1 MFQQISWAGENYPFA
16 NSKSEQFDAQKKE
29 DLRIRCEYLKILNI
43 KNEFPV
49 DCFTNYHHF
58 GAINVKKVNR
68 ANIKIANYNLLH
80 PGTSKAL
87 YKDYK
92 LVAKIMNTF
101 DIVAGLEL
109 LNTVGQDEQHNRVV
123 INYLQN
129 APQLIKS
136 LQEQKA
142 RTQDAKQLEAISKK
156 IEQLTKTAQ
165 SAYGIFRNPG
175 YLNILYELKKLDPS
189 WSLVI
194 SPRGD
199 SALIGSVEEFT
210 GFYYRASVV
219 APDYNPHCH
228 EFLKPNEGYP
238 FACFA
243 NLSDRFMDQDLTE
256 QFARRPFLASFKI
269 KNSRIH
275 LIASHII
282 FTFSGDDFKERE
294 LMQKTFGVNSY
305 KELGSGINMANFA
318 RFAEIKNTLDFMNKF
333 KLRYNDDKIMYMGDT
348 NISASNAF
356 WPEVLKKF
364 PGSSVQIN
372 TPTTLSPQRYNSL
385 GKATNGLANDY
396 DHFIFNKDTFANCEP
411 AEVYNYYLAPIS
423 KELESRYVIRSAEAA
438 LWDRPFMLRPVTM
451 VKNNTLSDD
460 FFSEDETID
469 GDLPPIDDPTN
480 VKLDYPL
487 TSQGQ
492 SKMDKMV
499 NEFRKKYSNIYT
511 IKRDQ
516 IVVDDYMFED
526 RVEGYRR
533 RVFLR
538 QLTNG
543 YYYRFVQELLSDHF
557 PISMTCKF

>member
-1 MFQQISWAGENYPFA
+1 MIQQISWASDGYPFA
-16 NSKSEQFDAQKKE
+16 NSKSDEFDKQKKE

-43 KNEFPV
+43 KGEFPV

-58 GAINVKKVNR
+58 GAANVKKIAR
-68 ANIKIANYNLLH
+68 TNIKIANYNLLH

-87 YKDYK
+87 YKDYR
-92 LVAKIMNTF
+92 LVAKIMNSF
-101 DIVAGLEL
+101 DVVAALEL
-109 LNTVGQDEQHNRVV
+109 LNTVGQDEQHNRGV
-123 INYLQN
+123 ISYLQN
-129 APQLIKS
+129 TPLIIKS
-136 LQEQKA
+136 LDEQRSKI
-142 RTQDAKQLEAISKK
+142 TDAKQIELITKK
-156 IEQLTKTAQ
+156 IEQLTKTTQ
-165 SAYGIFRNPG
+165 QAYDIFRNPG
-175 YLNILYELKKLDPS
+175 YLNLLYELKKLDPA
-189 WSLVI
+189 WSLVL

-219 APDYNPHCH
+219 SPDYNPHCH
-228 EFLKPNEGYP
+228 EFLKEGEGYP

-243 NLSDRFMDQDLTE
+243 NLSERFMGQDLAE
-256 QFARRPFLASFKI
+256 QFARRPFLASFKVN
-269 KNSRIH
+269 NSRIH
-275 LIASHII
+275 LVASHIV
-282 FTFSGDDFKERE
+282 FTFSGDDEKERE

-305 KELGSGINMANFA
+305 RELSMGINMANFA
-318 RFAEIKNTLDFMNKF
+318 RFAEIKNTLDFMNRF

-348 NISASNAF
+348 NISASSAF
-356 WPEVLKKF
+356 WPEVLKSF

-372 TPTTLSPQRYNSL
+372 TPTTLSPQRYTAL

-396 DHFIFNKDTFANCEP
+396 DHFIFNKQTFSNCAE
-411 AEVYNYYLAPIS
+411 AEVYNYYLSPIA
-423 KELESRYVIRSAEAA
+423 KDLDSRYVIREAEA
-438 LWDRPFMLRPVTM
+438 LWDRPLMLRPVTM
-451 VKNNTLSDD
+451 AKNYTLHDD
-460 FFSEDETID
+460 FFNEDETID

-487 TSQGQ
+487 SSQGQ

-499 NEFRKKYSNIYT
+499 NEFKKKYSNVYT

-516 IVVDDYMFED
+516 IVVDDYMLDE

-557 PISMTCKF
+557 PISISCKF